1 MVNIAHMVK
10 CTVCGDRFDR
20 DKVQA
25 VKVGARRYA
34 HYRCMPEGELA
45 PLEVKEIDPD
55 LVALKDYIK
64 ELLKDD
70 YVEARVNKQIKD
82 FQQEYGYTYSGMLK
96 SLIYFYEVKGNS
108 TEKANGGIG
117 IVPFVYK
124 DAYRYYYSIFLAK
137 NQNKEKDLSIF
148 QKSREVVIKPPTL
161 RKKIKLFFDSE
172 DIENE
177 E

>member
-1 MVNIAHMVK
+1 M
-10 CTVCGDRFDR
+10 
-20 DKVQA
+20 
-25 VKVGARRYA
+25 
-34 HYRCMPEGELA
+34 
-45 PLEVKEIDPD
+45 
-55 LVALKDYIK
+55 
-64 ELLKDD
+64 KDD

>member
-1 MVNIAHMVK
+1 MAHYVI
-10 CTVCGDRFDR
+10 CSVCKQRFDR

-25 VKVGARRYA
+25 VKTGARRYA
-34 HYRCMPEGELA
+34 HYRCKQDGELV
-45 PLEVKEIDPD
+45 PLPKQEIDED
-55 LVALKDYIK
+55 LIELENYIK
-64 ELLKDD
+64 KLLKEDFINAK
-70 YVEARVNKQIKD
+70 VRKQIKD
-82 FQQEYGYTYSGMLK
+82 FQQQYGYSYSGMLK